1 MISRFRA
8 FVDSH
13 PIWFTA
19 TLAVALAAFLLARH
33 VLFGGR
39 VTYATAIPGEIGL
52 LAAALLLVAVL
63 GWWWRTG
70 VVGPVR
76 AGWTLVALAGC
87 LVYYL
92 TLDAGAFFVYHLMAA
107 GFLLAALVGTAEEL
121 LCRGIVLEV
130 LRPLGALSAAV
141 GSALFFGLLHLS
153 NLVLL
158 PSPSVVAQAAYAIL
172 LGLFL
177 AAARL
182 RVHSIWPLALTHA
195 GIDLPGLA
203 SGHFLPPALP
213 NPWLALVPVAVSLPW
228 GAAGI
233 GMLLWD
239 ELHRR

>member
-8 FVDSH
+8 FVDGH

-19 TLAVALAAFLLARH
+19 LLAIALVGFLLARH
-33 VLFGGR
+33 FLFGGR

-52 LAAALLLVAVL
+52 LAAGLLIAGLLA
-63 GWWWRTG
+63 WWRRTG

-87 LVYYL
+87 LLYYL
-92 TLDAGAFFVYHLMAA
+92 TLDAGAFFLYRLVPA
-107 GFLLAALVGTAEEL
+107 GFLLAALVGAAEEL
-121 LCRGIVLEV
+121 LCRGIVLEA
-130 LRPLGALSAAV
+130 LRPRGVLAAAA

-153 NLVLL
+153 NLVL
-158 PSPSVVAQAAYAIL
+158 SPSVAVVAQAAYATL

-177 AAARL
+177 AAARF
-182 RVHSIWPLALTHA
+182 RVQSIWPLAITHA
-195 GIDLPGLA
+195 GIDVPALA
-203 SGHFLPPALP
+203 TGQFVPPALP
-213 NPWLALVPVAVSLPW
+213 NPWLALVPVAVALPW

-239 ELHRR
+239 ERHRR